1 VVPTLVTGE
10 LTGDLPGSERD
21 LALAVKGRI
30 AAVGR
35 SFQLVRPEHE
45 YFSLLM
51 PENAL
56 RAGVNRLELFEVRD
70 GRTLAP
76 IAGR

>member
-1 VVPTLVTGE
+1 VPTLVTGE
-10 LTGDLPGSERD
+10 LTGDVPGAERD
-21 LALAVKGRI
+21 LAIAVDGRI

-35 SFQLVRPEHE
+35 SFHLVRPEHE

-51 PENAL
+51 PESAL
-56 RAGVNRLELFEVRD
+56 RTGANRLELFEVRE

-76 IAGR
+76 IAAL